1 MVESSLGI
9 VGASLPLLRPIFM
22 DWPAKDIL
30 SSLRAMVS
38 RFSLRSSSADGADM
52 PPLDYAKLEAGSVGT
67 PREKFEGVR
76 TLRELS

>member
-30 SSLRAMVS
+30 SSLRAMLS
-38 RFSLRSSSADGADM
+38 RLSLHTNSANGADT
-52 PPLDYAKLEAGSVGT
+52 PSLDYAKLEAGSVET
-67 PREKFEGVR
+67 PREKFEGGR
-76 TLRELS
+76 TLQGN